1 MQLVRLHQLL
11 RASLEVPRLFFHFP
25 HLLEVIDAW
34 GEFDQFLQIMLR
46 LFLFVHWLIQ
56 KEDSYQIELLNH
68 LLLAFE
74 QLQVIVILLLVFAIK
89 QFVKQMPHQ
98 ISIDSTPLL
107 LVQRFLVHESR

>member
-34 GEFDQFLQIMLR
+34 GEFDQFQQRVLH
-46 LFLFVHWLIQ
+46 LFLFAHWLIQ
-56 KEDSYQIELLNH
+56 REGSYQIELLNH

-74 QLQVIVILLLVFAIK
+74 QLQVIVILLLFFAVK
-89 QFVKQMPHQ
+89 RFAKQMPHQ
-98 ISIDSTPLL
+98 ISIDSMPLL